1 MSELA
6 GSNRSVLQ
14 SQSQYPPILRP
25 LKRQFPFPS
34 PKFAL
39 DFHRPADPQRDLVGG
54 DTDDLNDSEPPPKD
68 NKGTV
73 HGSEMVGQAQGY
85 TETLSSHLSKP
96 FSGTSSK
103 RYNKGKASKHA
114 CSGPHNSGSGSPS
127 NVLPPANS
135 CRYDSSLG
143 LLTKKFINL
152 IQQAEDGSL
161 DLNQAA
167 EDLEVQKRRIYDITN
182 VLEGIGLIEKTLK
195 NRIRWKGLDMSRPRE
210 QEELASRLKAQV
222 ESLYDEECRL
232 DENIRQMQDHLT
244 VLTEDENYQKWL
256 YVKKEDINNLPCFQ
270 NKTLIAIKAPH
281 GTTLEVP
288 DPDEVIDYPQRQYQM
303 LLRSATGPIDC
314 YLVSKFEEEKVEDL
328 NMGLQNTA
336 LDSVADSNGTN
347 AGPLPATAHDVC
359 TAYDSDGQGQQDNQ
373 KPAFSDTLN
382 RKFVG
387 GILKIVPSEENVDAD
402 YWLQSDPEVSITDM
416 WKAVY
421 PSHVRELHNLN
432 PQTMSSRPIF
442 FFFCLYALFFSSKL
456 KVCVTKKMW

>member
-34 PKFAL
+34 SKFAL
-39 DFHRPADPQRDLVGG
+39 DFHRPADPQSDLLGG
-54 DTDDLNDSEPPPKD
+54 DTDDLKDSELPPKD
-68 NKGTV
+68 TKGIA
-73 HGSEMVGQAQGY
+73 HSSEMVGQAQGY
-85 TETLSSHLSKP
+85 TEALSSHISKP

-103 RYNKGKASKHA
+103 QYSKGKGSKHA
-114 CSGPHNSGSGSPS
+114 RSGPHNPGSNAGSS
-127 NVLPPANS
+127 LNVLPPANS

-143 LLTKKFINL
+143 LLTKKFICL

-182 VLEGIGLIEKTLK
+182 VLEGVGLIEKTLK
-195 NRIRWKGLDMSRPRE
+195 NQIRWKGLDMSRPRE
-210 QEELASRLKAQV
+210 QEELVSRLKAQV
-222 ESLYDEECRL
+222 ESLYAEECRL

-244 VLTEDENYQKWL
+244 ILTEDENNQKWL
-256 YVKKEDINNLPCFQ
+256 HVTKEDINNLPCFQ

-288 DPDEVIDYPQRQYQM
+288 DPDEVIDYPQRRYQM

-314 YLVSKFEEEKVEDL
+314 YLVSKFEEKVEDL
-328 NMGLQNTA
+328 NMGLQITA
-336 LDSVADSNGTN
+336 VESVADSTSNDNN
-347 AGPLPATAHDVC
+347 AGPLPATAHDAR
-359 TAYDSDGQGQQDNQ
+359 TACDLDGQDQQDNQ
-373 KPAFSDTLN
+373 KPAFSETLS
-382 RKFVG
+382 RDFVG

-416 WKAVY
+416 WKAV
-421 PSHVRELHNLN
+421 
-432 PQTMSSRPIF
+432 
-442 FFFCLYALFFSSKL
+442 
-456 KVCVTKKMW
+456 

>member
-6 GSNRSVLQ
+6 GSNPSLLQ

-39 DFHRPADPQRDLVGG
+39 DFHRPADLQRDLPGG
-54 DTDDLNDSEPPPKD
+54 DTDGFKDSEPPPKD
-68 NKGTV
+68 KKGTA
-73 HGSEMVGQAQGY
+73 HDSEMVGQAQGY
-85 TETLSSHLSKP
+85 TEALSSHVSKP
-96 FSGTSSK
+96 FSGTSGK
-103 RYNKGKASKHA
+103 RYSKGKISKHA
-114 CSGPHNSGSGSPS
+114 QSGVHNPGSDAGSPS
-127 NVLPPANS
+127 NVLPPSNS

-143 LLTKKFINL
+143 LLTKKFISL

-210 QEELASRLKAQV
+210 QEELASRLKAEV
-222 ESLYDEECRL
+222 ESLYAEECRL

-244 VLTEDENYQKWL
+244 VLTEDENNQKWL
-256 YVKKEDINNLPCFQ
+256 YVTKDDINNLPCFQ
-270 NKTLIAIKAPH
+270 NKTLIAVKAPH

-288 DPDEVIDYPQRQYQM
+288 DPDEVIEYPQRRYQM

-314 YLVSKFEEEKVEDL
+314 YLVSKFEEKVEDL
-328 NMGLQNTA
+328 NMGLQNSA
-336 LDSVADSNGTN
+336 AESVADSTSNDNN
-347 AGPLPATAHDVC
+347 AGPLPAIAHDVSNAC
-359 TAYDSDGQGQQDNQ
+359 DIDGQGQQDNQ
-373 KPAFSDTLN
+373 KPAFPDTLN
-382 RKFVG
+382 RDFVG
-387 GILKIVPSEENVDAD
+387 GILKIVPSDENVDAD

-421 PSHVRELHNLN
+421 PCHIRELHDAIK
-432 PQTMSSRPIF
+432 Q
-442 FFFCLYALFFSSKL
+442 
-456 KVCVTKKMW
+456 